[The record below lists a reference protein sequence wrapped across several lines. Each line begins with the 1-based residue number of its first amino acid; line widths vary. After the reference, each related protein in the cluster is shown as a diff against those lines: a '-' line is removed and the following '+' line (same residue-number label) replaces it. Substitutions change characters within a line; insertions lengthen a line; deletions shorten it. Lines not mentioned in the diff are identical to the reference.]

1 MKALLN
7 FINYSVRRR
16 NLLFSLFMVLLP
28 VTVSGIVFFFSL
40 YQILTESINKEIK
53 EYNAKANELFYLQ
66 LQNINNTY
74 YNIIN
79 NKTIYNYIEN
89 YLELLNSKETPKWK
103 FIELKSEITNSM
115 IQFVLFDY
123 AWDNKLID
131 SIFIFLQNGER
142 FEVTRRQLMIY
153 KELELSYV
161 MEKVNSGPRNTIVC
175 YENYPESIY
184 FTKGFYS
191 RKNNKYIG
199 SVVIQL
205 NRKKFEEV
213 FERILNYK
221 GSIAIMFNSDGEL
234 LFSSRTDLNKN
245 KAYEIYANA
254 NYSDKLD
261 YIKFEGQSYLS
272 GAKRIEAFGLSSVIF
287 IPKKVIYDTITQQI
301 FNYILIISIIIVLSI
316 FLSLFFSSVSTRYLF
331 DFAKSVEKISA
342 GDYGTMLRE
351 YTEVELNKISKA
363 FNTMSMRINHLINEV
378 YKKQLLVKEAQL
390 HALQAQINPHFLLN
404 TLMCIA
410 MKSKEIGSEPIY
422 KMTVSLC
429 RLLKSNV
436 FTTSISD
443 KVTIAEELENV
454 KIYLYLQNQRFED
467 KIHYN
472 IYLENEMLNE
482 CLLPSL
488 CLQPVVENSVVHGF
502 ECKDGP
508 YNLNINITSN
518 DNSVYIVVEDD
529 GVGFD
534 VNSQK
539 YRQSIE
545 NTRDGGFHNSVG
557 VSNTDQRIKLLYGEA
572 YGLSIESKCGV
583 GTKATIHIPI
593 DRRRAVNV

>member
-1 MKALLN
+1 MRVLLN
-7 FINYSVRRR
+7 FINYSVKRR

-28 VTVSGIVFFFSL
+28 MTVTGVIFFFSM
-40 YQILTESINKEIK
+40 YQIMAESINKEIK

-66 LQNINNTY
+66 LQNIDNTY

-89 YLELLNSKETPKWK
+89 YLDLLDSEDTPGWK
-103 FIELKSEITNSM
+103 FIELKSRITQTM

-131 SIFIFLQNGER
+131 SIFIFLQNGDR
-142 FEVTRRQLMIY
+142 FEVTRRQLNIN
-153 KELELSYV
+153 KEQELSYV
-161 MEKVNSGPRNTIVC
+161 MEKVNSGPRNAIVC
-175 YENYPESIY
+175 YDDYPESIY

-213 FERILNYK
+213 FERILNYE
-221 GSIAIMFNSDGEL
+221 GSIAIMFNSEGEL
-234 LFSSRTDLNKN
+234 LFSSRTDLSKDETH
-245 KAYEIYANA
+245 EIYANA

-261 YIKFEGQSYLS
+261 YIKFKGRSYLS
-272 GAKRIEAFGLSSVIF
+272 GARKIEAFGLSSIIY
-287 IPKKVIYDTITQQI
+287 IPRKVIYDTIRQKI
-301 FNYILIISIIIVLSI
+301 FNYILIISVITILSVFI
-316 FLSLFFSSVSTRYLF
+316 SLFFSSMSTRYLF
-331 DFAKSVEKISA
+331 DIAKSVEKISA
-342 GDYGTMLRE
+342 GDYGTLLRE

-363 FNTMSMRINHLINEV
+363 FNTMSLRINYLINEV

-390 HALQAQINPHFLLN
+390 RALQAQINPHFLLN

-410 MKSKEIGSEPIY
+410 MKSKECGSEPIY
-422 KMTVSLC
+422 NMTISLC
-429 RLLKSNV
+429 KLLKSNI
-436 FTTSISD
+436 FTNSISD

-467 KIHYN
+467 KIRYN
-472 IYLENEMLNE
+472 VYLENEMLNE

-502 ECKDGP
+502 ESKDGP
-508 YNLNINITSN
+508 YNLSIYITSK
-518 DNSVYIVVEDD
+518 DDSVYIVVEDD

-534 VNSQK
+534 VDSQK
-539 YRQSIE
+539 YRQPDD
-545 NTRDGGFHNSVG
+545 NTSDGGPHGSVG
-557 VSNTDQRIKLLYGEA
+557 ISNTDQRIKLLYGEV
-572 YGLSIESKCGV
+572 YGLSVESRRGV
-583 GTKATIHIPI
+583 GTKVTIHIPI
-593 DRRRAVNV
+593 DKRKTANV